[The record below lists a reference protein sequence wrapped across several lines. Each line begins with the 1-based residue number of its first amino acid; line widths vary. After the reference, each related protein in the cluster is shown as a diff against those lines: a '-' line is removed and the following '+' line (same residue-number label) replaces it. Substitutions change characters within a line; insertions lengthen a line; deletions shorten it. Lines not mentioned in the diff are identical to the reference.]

1 MASGATVKS
10 TKATGRRR
18 SSRARTLWSLLG
30 LPLLILVILVPVS
43 IAAPP
48 NELDPAMLAIMVIPA
63 VPIAYVLVVGIAIL
77 VILLF
82 SVITAPLERAR
93 MRNRM
98 KRLIGSDRDGIAL
111 QLFHDRQVKDALT
124 RLGGSSKALH
134 RYLITHIGA
143 DGITIMDH
151 RDDVA
156 RFSPDTVSRFSV
168 GVPAGGKDLHLIA
181 HIRAGD
187 DDCALPIA
195 GMQFRGRGGAEHHDR
210 RREEVRQAAEA
221 AIRGRPIQLS

>member
-1 MASGATVKS
+1 MASGATVKP
-10 TKATGRRR
+10 TRVTGRRR
-18 SSRARTLWSLLG
+18 SSRARALWSLLG
-30 LPLLILVILVPVS
+30 FPLLILGILVPVY

-48 NELDPAMLAIMVIPA
+48 NELDPAMLMIMFTAA

-77 VILLF
+77 VILVF
-82 SVITAPLERAR
+82 SVITAPFERAR
-93 MRNRM
+93 MQRRM

-111 QLFHDRQVKDALT
+111 QLFQDRQVKDALT
-124 RLGGSSKALH
+124 RLGRSSKGLQ

-151 RDDVA
+151 RADVA

-168 GVPAGGKDLHLIA
+168 GVPEGGRDLHLMA
-181 HIRAGD
+181 HVRAGD

-195 GMQFRGRGGAEHHDR
+195 GMKFRGRGGVLDHDR

-221 AIRGRPIQLS
+221 AIRGRPIQLP